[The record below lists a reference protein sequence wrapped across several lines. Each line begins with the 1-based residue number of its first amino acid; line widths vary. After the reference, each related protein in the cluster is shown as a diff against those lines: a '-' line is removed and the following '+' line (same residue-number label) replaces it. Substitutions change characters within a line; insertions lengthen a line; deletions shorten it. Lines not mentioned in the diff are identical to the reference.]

1 MRRSASDI
9 IRNLEMRVARLER
22 NTSTRRTAGGRGY
35 SLVIKA
41 LLVLSLVRDER
52 HAADILTQRF
62 DGMSDNWSDMGQR
75 EYEEYMEREIAAGV
89 MTERWDDN
97 NTDDKR
103 WQEKY
108 FDFYIKS
115 ERDAGEWVA
124 EEIEEQL
131 EDGLFD

>member
-1 MRRSASDI
+1 MRRSASEI
-9 IRNLEMRVARLER
+9 LRNLERRVARLER

-41 LLVLSLVRDER
+41 LVALSLVRDER
-52 HAADILTQRF
+52 HAASILTQRF
-62 DGMSDNWSDMGQR
+62 DGMLDNWSDMGQR
-75 EYEEYMEREIAAGV
+75 DYEEYMEEEIAAGV
-89 MTERWDDN
+89 MAERWQDN

-115 ERDAGEWVA
+115 DRDAGEWVYS
-124 EEIEEQL
+124 EIEDLL